1 LSRIRGDAATGSGRV
16 GGLRIVDEADTLD
29 VADELEA
36 VLDAGERPQ
45 GLRDRVLFHA
55 GGQRGRGRCGG
66 VLAVVSARNERL
78 GRKLVVGSELDA
90 VRASGDGAEAT
101 RDDGHVGFGL
111 VLEDAQLGFA
121 VGVVRAVTV
130 EMIGLEV
137 QQDRNAWA
145 QPMDVLELEARQLAH
160 NPGVPVECAVEAR
173 QRTADVARDRDRP
186 AVGTEHRAE
195 QLARRRLAV
204 RAGDA
209 DERVPQQAKAELDL
223 APDRDST
230 DPCSRHQGRCPGHA
244 RALDQQLDA
253 VQQAFLL
260 IPRVDFDAGFGKP
273 AGLDVGRTVGG
284 DRRHATPGQ
293 RERGGLAG
301 AGEPQHERP
310 ARKLHGFRASSEGPP
325 SSETTVTSTNP
336 ASVSMPAPKF
346 NADPVEPPTDSCPP
360 GRSTRKNSEDD
371 GAFGRLIVRTAST
384 LSSGSGSTSDSP
396 TR

>member
-1 LSRIRGDAATGSGRV
+1 MSPTSSRRCSTPGNVRKASAIASSSTPDARAAAVAATAFSRLCLPGISGS
-16 GGLRIVDEADTLD
+16 
-29 VADELEA
+29 
-36 VLDAGERPQ
+36 AGS
-45 GLRDRVLFHA
+45 V
-55 GGQRGRGRCGG
+55 
-66 VLAVVSARNERL
+66 
-78 GRKLVVGSELDA
+78 VVGSELDA
-90 VRASGDGAEAT
+90 VPAAGNGAEAT
-101 RDDGHVGFGL
+101 RDDSDVGFGL

-121 VGVVRAVTV
+121 IGVVRSVAVEVIRFEV
-130 EMIGLEV
+130 E
-137 QQDRNAWA
+137 QDPTRGRSA
-145 QPMDVLELEARQLAH
+145 MDVLELEARKLAH
-160 NPGVPVECAVEAR
+160 DPGVSVERTVEAR

-186 AVGTEHRAE
+186 IGGTEHRAE

-209 DERVPQQAKAELDL
+209 DERVPQQAEAELDL
-223 APDRDST
+223 APDRDPT
-230 DPCSRHQGRCPGHA
+230 HPCSRRQGRFPGHA

-273 AGLDVGRTVGG
+273 ADLDVRRPVGG

-325 SSETTVTSTNP
+325 SSETTATSTNP

-346 NADPVEPPTDSCPP
+346 NADPVEPPTDTCPP
-360 GRSTRKNSEDD
+360 GRSTRKNSEDAD
-371 GAFGRLIVRTAST
+371 AFGRLIVRTAST
-384 LSSGSGSTSDSP
+384 LSSGSGNTSESP